1 MHIHIL
7 GGMDMQN
14 TNEGIFICTY
24 DSEVLRKRG
33 KAKKNWKDKL
43 YASITKHKF
52 ISLVILAF
60 IMLSSI
66 NVIMIYNFFKILQNI

>member
-24 DSEVLRKRG
+24 DSKVVRMREKT
-33 KAKKNWKDKL
+33 KKDWKDKL
-43 YASITKHKF
+43 YTAITKHKF

-66 NVIMIYNFFKILQNI
+66 NAIMIYNFFKILQNI